1 MSAKTLT
8 KKALTA
14 LYEPLANP
22 ILLATEA
29 LVKADEALTLCR
41 VRLGRTVADA
51 VSALTT
57 AGASADEAQS
67 RIMDTIH
74 SVYGSVEWATVQ
86 GWVRAATVADS
97 LPAALQESFTTEAL
111 VTIGR
116 IKPEDRD
123 EFVTVCNAEG
133 ITGVRALRE
142 AVKAHNEAEGGTD
155 RAKKRNVTQAADVVK
170 VAEKYLSATP
180 LPDRDDEGYN
190 VALVMLGVAIGK
202 KCPKFRT
209 AAILSAVEE
218 TLYDGPIADDDDGS
232 EQ

>member
-1 MSAKTLT
+1 MAAV
-8 KKALTA
+8 KKLSQKAMQA

-22 ILLATEA
+22 ILLAAEA

-51 VSALTT
+51 VTALTQ
-57 AGASADEAQS
+57 AGASAEEAQA
-67 RIMDTIH
+67 RIMETIL
-74 SVYGSVEWATVQ
+74 SVYGAVEWATVQ

-97 LPAALQESFTTEAL
+97 LPEALQDAFTTEAL
-111 VTIGR
+111 ITIGR
-116 IKPEDRD
+116 VKPDDRT
-123 EFVTVCNAEG
+123 EFVEVCSAEG

-142 AVKAHNEAEGGTD
+142 AVKAHNEAEGGTE

-170 VAEKYLSATP
+170 VAEKYLKDTP
-180 LPDRDDEGYN
+180 LPEKGDEDRET
-190 VALVMLGVAIGK
+190 ALVMLGVMIGK

-218 TLYDGPIADDDDGS
+218 TLYDGPIADEDESDS
-232 EQ
+232 